1 MSCTSTPTV
10 AVLGIGTMG
19 LPMARNLLSHGLGV
33 RAWNRTRA
41 RAKPLR
47 AAGADILDTP
57 AEAADGAD
65 VVLTMLA
72 NGDAVDAV
80 VSGSGGV
87 LAAPNR
93 PSLWIQTST
102 VGVADE
108 RRLRAAADA
117 AGLPYVDA
125 PVLGTREPAEQGRL
139 VVLASGSEETRVPAA
154 RVLDAIGSRTLWVGA
169 AGAGSRLKLV
179 ANAWVLTLTAGVG
192 QSLAL
197 ARHLGLDPAL
207 FLAAISGGAMDVPY
221 AHTKGGAML
230 RSDYTPSFPLRL
242 AAKDARL
249 VLAASTGPGAPDP
262 ALVRAV
268 LDQLTRAEDLGFGTD
283 DLAAVYEGIRRG
295 EEHED

>member
-1 MSCTSTPTV
+1 MSWTPPPTV

-19 LPMARNLLSHGLGV
+19 LPMSRNLLAHGFGV
-33 RAWNRTRA
+33 RAWNRTSA
-41 RAKPLR
+41 RAEPLR
-47 AAGADILDTP
+47 ADGADILDTP

-80 VSGSGGV
+80 VSGSDGV
-87 LAAPNR
+87 LAARQR
-93 PSLWIQTST
+93 PGLWIQTST

-108 RRLRAAADA
+108 RRLRSAAATA
-117 AGLPYVDA
+117 HLPYVDA

-139 VVLASGSEETRVPAA
+139 VVLASGPDETRGPAT
-154 RVLDAIGSRTLWVGA
+154 RVLDAIGSRTLWVGP

-221 AHTKGGAML
+221 AHTKGYAML

-249 VLAASTGPGAPDP
+249 VLAASAGDDAPDLS
-262 ALVRAV
+262 LVRVV
-268 LDQLTRAEDLGFGTD
+268 LDQLTRAEDHGFGRD
-283 DLAAVYEGIRRG
+283 DLAAVYEGVRDG
-295 EEHED
+295 QDHEH